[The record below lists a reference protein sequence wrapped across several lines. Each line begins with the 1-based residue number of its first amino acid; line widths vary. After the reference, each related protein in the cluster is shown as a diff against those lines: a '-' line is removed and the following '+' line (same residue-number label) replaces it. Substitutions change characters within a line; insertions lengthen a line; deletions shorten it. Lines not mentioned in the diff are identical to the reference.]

1 MINAVV
7 DGLSW
12 VLLLAGGFFYVVGAI
27 GLLRMPDLFTR
38 MHAASVCDTFGAGL
52 LLLGMLLQ
60 AGISLVSFK
69 LVVIMMLLFFTGPVA
84 THALARAARY
94 AGIEPKLADAEEKT
108 SSKR

>member
-1 MINAVV
+1 VIDAVV

-12 VLLLAGGFFYVVGAI
+12 ILLLAGGFFYVVGAI

>member
-1 MINAVV
+1 
-7 DGLSW
+7 
-12 VLLLAGGFFYVVGAI
+12 
-27 GLLRMPDLFTR
+27 
-38 MHAASVCDTFGAGL
+38 
-52 LLLGMLLQ
+52 MLLQ

>member
-1 MINAVV
+1 VIDAVV

-12 VLLLAGGFFYVVGAI
+12 ILLLAGGFFYVVGAI

-38 MHAASVCDTFGAGL
+38 MHAASVCDTFGAAL

-94 AGIEPKLADAEEKT
+94 AGIEPKLADAEEKM